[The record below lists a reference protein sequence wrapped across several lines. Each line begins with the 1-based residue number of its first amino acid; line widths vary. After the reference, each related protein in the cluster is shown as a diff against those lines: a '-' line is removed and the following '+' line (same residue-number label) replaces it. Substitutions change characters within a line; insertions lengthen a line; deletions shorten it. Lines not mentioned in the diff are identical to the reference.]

1 VKVDGAIRVAVL
13 AMAAA
18 LALMI
23 VCAAWPTPRTIGLFL
38 GPGLALGAVGV
49 AAFGVRVFQDLRERR
64 LL

>member
-1 VKVDGAIRVAVL
+1 MKVEGAVRVAVL

-23 VCAAWPTPRTIGLFL
+23 LCAAWPTPRTIGLFL
-38 GPGLALGAVGV
+38 GPGLALGALGVG
-49 AAFGVRVFQDLRERR
+49 AFAVRVVQDLRARR